1 MSSAPTGGPRST
13 DEPSPA
19 IGRSLTGF
27 SNGLARA
34 FQTGRARLRRRGA
47 ELGLGPG
54 QPKLLVYLAIYGP
67 CGQRE
72 LADYFETDP
81 AAICRMTDA
90 LVRAGFATSMPGRDR
105 RTRMLTV
112 TGRGRMA
119 AEAWERDC
127 TSEEETMLAGF
138 TPEERAAFA
147 DYLTR
152 VRANLRAADERAAAA
167 AGTSLGSRPSS
178 PASTATSRR

>member
-1 MSSAPTGGPRST
+1 MA
-13 DEPSPA
+13 EPGA
-19 IGRSLTGF
+19 SLEDF
-27 SNGLARA
+27 HMRLMRA
-34 FQTGRARLRRRGA
+34 FHAQRTYLRPKVD

-54 QPKLLVYLAIYGP
+54 QPKLLVYLAIHGP

-105 RTRMLTV
+105 RTRMLAV

-152 VRANLRAADERAAAA
+152 VRANLRAADERE
-167 AGTSLGSRPSS
+167 
-178 PASTATSRR
+178 ATR